1 MILFAVDD
9 EKPALDYLV
18 TVLKET
24 YPQADIYAFSDTQ
37 KAIETAANIRCDVV
51 FLDIRMNN
59 MSGIELAKSLKDINN
74 EINIVFTTGYPEYS
88 LEAFRIYA
96 SDYLLKPVSTEA
108 VKRAMDNLR
117 NPILPKQENKL
128 RIQCFGNFE
137 VFSENKPVHFKRAKT
152 KELFAYL
159 IDRKGAACTM
169 GELISILWEN
179 SPDTHSQRSNLRNL
193 ISDLKKTLADF
204 DAESILIKERNTLAV
219 KCESVICDYYDFLN
233 QIPYA
238 VNGYHGE
245 YMAQYS
251 WPELTLAA
259 LENHR

>member
-18 TVLKET
+18 TVLNET
-24 YPQADIYAFSDTQ
+24 YPPAEVFAFSDTE
-37 KAIETAANIRCDVV
+37 KVLETAANVRCDVV

-88 LEAFRIYA
+88 LDAFRIYA
-96 SDYLLKPVSTEA
+96 SDYLLKPVSPDA

-128 RIQCFGNFE
+128 RVQCFGNFE
-137 VFSENKPVHFKRAKT
+137 VFSNDEPVHFKRAKT

-159 IDRKGAACTM
+159 TDRKGAACTM

-179 SPDTHSQRSNLRNL
+179 SPDSHSQRSNLRNL
-193 ISDLKKTLADF
+193 IADLKKTLAELG
-204 DAESILIKERNTLAV
+204 AESILIKERNTLAL
-219 KCESVICDYYDFLN
+219 KCDGVVCDYYDFLN

-238 VNGYHGE
+238 VNSYHGE

-259 LENHR
+259 LENRN